1 MATHPVT
8 VILSGPDQV
17 KSRLA
22 HGAVP
27 PGAIIL
33 LVDQEDYVQAARA
46 IRDANSPTTV
56 MGVRRS
62 FLNALPVGGGRR
74 IIQAVADL
82 VRRTEVELRALDPPP
97 ADRLELEEHFL
108 RPWSELAEYL
118 ESLAKAP
125 GTRWL
130 SANAALERL
139 DGGPPERQDDID
151 FCIAYGLDDGPEEG
165 DEPAGGPPVHQGNGK
180 A

>member
-1 MATHPVT
+1 M
-8 VILSGPDQV
+8 
-17 KSRLA
+17 
-22 HGAVP
+22 VP

-33 LVDQEDYVQAARA
+33 AVDQEEYVEAARV

-82 VRRTEVELRALDPPP
+82 VRRTETELRALEPPP

-108 RPWSELAEYL
+108 RPWSELADYL
-118 ESLAKAP
+118 ESLADAP

-130 SANAALERL
+130 SASEALKRL
-139 DGGPPERQDDID
+139 ESGPPERQDDID
-151 FCIAYGLDDGPEEG
+151 FCIAYGLDDAPEEPDG
-165 DEPAGGPPVHQGNGK
+165 PAGGPPAHSGNGK